1 MNRGQHSTTP
11 DGTRPRARRAILA
24 IVAGAI
30 VVVGTL
36 WAWRTRSAVPAGDGP
51 LVLISIDTLRADRL
65 PAYGYKG
72 TRTPQIDRLVADGVL
87 FEQAYTHSPQT
98 LRGAVNSLRSAA
110 VRTRRS
116 RQRWLYSEGGQRFLP
131 SRSA

>member
-1 MNRGQHSTTP
+1 MSSGQGSCCRQQVVEGAHQSVNRSHHSTTR
-11 DGTRPRARRAILA
+11 DGARPRARRAILA

-36 WAWRTRSAVPAGDGP
+36 WAWRTRSAVPAGNGP

-72 TRTPQIDRLVADGVL
+72 IRTPQID
-87 FEQAYTHSPQT
+87 
-98 LRGAVNSLRSAA
+98 
-110 VRTRRS
+110 
-116 RQRWLYSEGGQRFLP
+116 
-131 SRSA
+131 